1 MHTVSPRLHTA
12 ITRLRPMPWP
22 APMRAVHPAR
32 RRVSIPE
39 GLQCVLFIPDDEMPT
54 TEARAVLPAKID
66 RDDAIFNIARAA
78 MLINCFATSQFDP
91 MRMAMEDR
99 LHQQYRK
106 HM

>member
-1 MHTVSPRLHTA
+1 
-12 ITRLRPMPWP
+12 MPWP
-22 APMRAVHPAR
+22 APMRAAHPAR
-32 RRVSIPE
+32 RRVNIPE